1 MQDTHCEIYPIEI
14 HTMKKPRLSRRK
26 KHQVS
31 KIGLPPGALVYVG
44 DADVTKFD
52 KPKVS
57 KMMYDSNGLLE
68 CELSIED
75 LVHFKLDDTKQIWL
89 NVHGVHD
96 VALIKQIGE
105 LFHLHPLVL
114 EDILNTEQRPKVDEF
129 DDYIFLETRLFYY
142 HAETMS
148 TNSEQIS
155 LVLGHNFLLTFQER
169 STGAFE
175 PIRERLRATRAPIRE
190 LGVDYLAYA
199 LLDSVVDR
207 YFSVLEAVGEASENL
222 EEALLKNPT
231 NSELHSIHQLKH
243 SSIELRRAVW
253 PLREVINSLIRN
265 EKGFFKPATMP
276 YLRDVYDHTVNF
288 IESLESIRDSLSGM
302 MDIYMASVSQ
312 RVNLEV
318 RALTVV
324 AMLFMPATL
333 IAGIFGMNF
342 RHMPWT
348 DHYNGFW
355 YAVAIMAGIA
365 LVMILIFWR
374 RQWLSSKA

>member
-1 MQDTHCEIYPIEI
+1 MR
-14 HTMKKPRLSRRK
+14 KLK
-26 KHQVS
+26 KHHTK
-31 KIGLPPGALVYVG
+31 KIGLPPGSPIYVG
-44 DADVTKFD
+44 NADVERLVL
-52 KPKVS
+52 PKIS
-57 KMMYDSNGLLE
+57 KIIYDAEGLDE
-68 CELSIED
+68 CELTAGELTSFQPD
-75 LVHFKLDDTKQIWL
+75 QNRKIWL

-96 VALIKQIGE
+96 VVLIKQVCD
-105 LFHLHPLVL
+105 LFHLHPLVI
-114 EDILNTEQRPKVDEF
+114 EDILNTEQRPKIDEF
-129 DDYIFLETRLFYY
+129 DEYVFLETRLFYY
-142 HAETMS
+142 HKDTMS
-148 TNSEQIS
+148 TSSEQIS

-207 YFSVLEAVGEASENL
+207 YFSVLEELGEASETL

-231 NSELHSIHQLKH
+231 NAELHSIHQLKH

-253 PLREVINSLIRN
+253 PLREVINSLTRN

-276 YLRDVYDHTVNF
+276 YLRDIYDHTVNF

-312 RVNLEV
+312 RVNLEL

-342 RHMPWT
+342 KHMPWT

-355 YAVAIMAGIA
+355 YAIAIMVGIA

-374 RQWLSSKA
+374 RQWLSSKT

>member
-1 MQDTHCEIYPIEI
+1 
-14 HTMKKPRLSRRK
+14 MKKPRLLRRK
-26 KHQVS
+26 KNRAS
-31 KIGLPPGALVYVG
+31 KIGLPPGSLVYVG
-44 DADVTKFD
+44 NVEEKSLE
-52 KPKVS
+52 KPKIS
-57 KMMYDSNGLLE
+57 KIVYDTQALVE
-68 CELSIED
+68 REMTPED
-75 LVHFKLDDTKQIWL
+75 LANFMPDDTKKTWL

-96 VALIKQIGE
+96 ATLIKQIGE

-114 EDILNTEQRPKVDEF
+114 EDILNTEQRPKIDEF

-148 TNSEQIS
+148 TSSEQIS
-155 LVLGHNFLLTFQER
+155 LVLGRNFILTFQER

-175 PIRERLRATRAPIRE
+175 AIRERLRATRAPIRE

-207 YFSVLEAVGEASENL
+207 YFSVLEEIGEASEAL
-222 EEALLKNPT
+222 EEALLQNPT
-231 NSELHSIHQLKH
+231 NSDLHSIHQLKH

-253 PLREVINSLIRN
+253 PLREVINGLARN
-265 EKGFFKPATMP
+265 ENGFFTLATMP

-302 MDIYMASVSQ
+302 MDIYMASVSN

-333 IAGIFGMNF
+333 ISGIFGMNF
-342 RHMPWT
+342 ETMPWLK
-348 DHYNGFW
+348 DHNGFW
-355 YAVAIMAGIA
+355 WAIGLMAAIA
-365 LVMILIFWR
+365 SIMILIFWR
-374 RQWLSSKA
+374 RQWLSSKT